1 VSIDRGRLVYR
12 IAHKMAIDFGEVVYD
27 HVFQLAL
34 KSVSNFFLSFPSLIY
49 CLIQTQHPDIQILKR
64 TSASVSQGQ
73 SAGKK
78 VASSTAPATPLGLR
92 AVVQQ
97 AVTILQAALDAGK

>member
-1 VSIDRGRLVYR
+1 MSSDRGRLVYR

-64 TSASVSQGQ
+64 TSARVSQGQ

-92 AVVQQ
+92 AAVQQ